1 MDLSMDIAA
10 SMDEVII
17 NNPDI
22 TRMKL
27 SGSGLRV
34 GRAVVD
40 TMTTALLLACSGGY
54 ITLLMAFMAQG
65 VPIANLLNLV

>member
-34 GRAVVD
+34 GRTVVD